1 MKFVALLRGIN
12 VGGNNALKMS
22 ELKEVFEKAGY
33 THVKTY
39 INSGNIIFESEEKE
53 SENLERKVE
62 ELISNYFFPL
72 RVVVLSQTELQH
84 VLSNTPSS
92 WKKNMD
98 LRKYIA
104 FVKSPCTPLEVVKEI
119 NIKEGVDSIEAGP
132 RAVYMTTKMEGI
144 TRSNLSKINTTKVY
158 KEITIRNNTTAE
170 KLLAIMEL

>member
-98 LRKYIA
+98 LR
-104 FVKSPCTPLEVVKEI
+104 
-119 NIKEGVDSIEAGP
+119 
-132 RAVYMTTKMEGI
+132 
-144 TRSNLSKINTTKVY
+144 
-158 KEITIRNNTTAE
+158 
-170 KLLAIMEL
+170 